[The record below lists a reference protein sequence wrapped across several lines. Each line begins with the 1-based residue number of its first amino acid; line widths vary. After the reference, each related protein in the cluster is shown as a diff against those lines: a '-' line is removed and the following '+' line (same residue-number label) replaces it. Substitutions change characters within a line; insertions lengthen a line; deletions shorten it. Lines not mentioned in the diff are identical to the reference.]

1 MIFVISHISNLSEVQ
16 QDEYVTPACCITFQ
30 KAGECT
36 YLNMDSILV
45 LWQLEFSKKTRKTQT
60 RINGRGARTID
71 QYEYRSTTFVIS
83 NT

>member
-16 QDEYVTPACCITFQ
+16 QDEYVTPACCKTFQ

-45 LWQLEFSKKTRKTQT
+45 LGSWNFKKTQKTRT
-60 RINGRGARTID
+60 RINGHGARTID
-71 QYEYRSTTFVIS
+71 QYEYHSTTFVIS